1 MVASLQEEEC
11 FTQAL
16 QQQESRNTAAAL
28 PLSHEAAMKWFYKD
42 PQGEIQGESRAVV
55 FIPYPRKVCVTQA
68 TTESPSRLFALQVHS
83 LQWRCASGSRPAT
96 SP

>member
-1 MVASLQEEEC
+1 MVASLQDTSLEEEC

-42 PQGEIQGESRAVV
+42 PQGEIQGKSHATV
-55 FIPYPRKVCVTQA
+55 FIPHPRKVCVTQQ
-68 TTESPSRLFALQVHS
+68 L
-83 LQWRCASGSRPAT
+83 
-96 SP
+96 